1 MPETTPARTVE
12 MALDEVIRRLSRH
25 PAVDGILVMGSTAG
39 DAMRPE
45 SDYDLLVVLAGTD
58 APLFLIVTTIDH
70 RLGEIYF
77 TPATEID
84 AILASGDLA
93 TLARDH
99 LRLGG
104 TLLAWL
110 HHGQIVFDRSQR
122 LRRAQER
129 LASGSWHTPAG
140 VAGHYAAWFSI
151 NYNLRQTRRML
162 AADDPVYHTAVDLR
176 LLYTLFDLWTAYFRV
191 RDLAPQGEKKEI
203 RYLAAHDPAYLELF
217 RRGLAE
223 PDRWRKF
230 ELYVQLAR
238 QTLAPVSDLWPED
251 ATAVQL
257 RAEVEPTPPAVANAL
272 RFWNELLGA

>member
-1 MPETTPARTVE
+1 
-12 MALDEVIRRLSRH
+12 
-25 PAVDGILVMGSTAG
+25 
-39 DAMRPE
+39 
-45 SDYDLLVVLAGTD
+45 
-58 APLFLIVTTIDH
+58 LIVTTVDH

-77 TPATEID
+77 TPAAEID
-84 AILASGDLA
+84 AILAAGDLA

-110 HHGQIVFDRSQR
+110 QHGQIVFDRSQR

-140 VAGHYAAWFSI
+140 VARHYAAWFSI
-151 NYNLRQTRRML
+151 NYNVRQTRRML
-162 AADDPVYHTAVDLR
+162 AADDPVYDMAVDLR

-203 RYLAAHDPAYLELF
+203 RYLAAHDPPYLELF
-217 RRGLAE
+217 RRCLAE
-223 PDRWRKF
+223 PDRHRKF
-230 ELYVQLAR
+230 DLYAQLAQ
-238 QTLAPVSDLWPED
+238 QTLAPVGDLWPEHD
-251 ATAVQL
+251 TAVQL
-257 RAEVEPTPPAVANAL
+257 RAEVEPAPTAVADAL